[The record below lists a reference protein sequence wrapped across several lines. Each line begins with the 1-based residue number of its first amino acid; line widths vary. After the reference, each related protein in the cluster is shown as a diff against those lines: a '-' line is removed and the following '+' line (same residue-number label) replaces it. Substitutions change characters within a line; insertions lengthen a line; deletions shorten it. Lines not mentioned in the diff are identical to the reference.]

1 MDHAKDHWTLKTGY
15 FEDPNPAIQVQT
27 LPLEGPR
34 SLGYRTNCK
43 KFSTC
48 VLPSCSS
55 QVTKSPLCALKGDHT
70 HLSPVRTPRDPGET
84 RRRRRIQMHRNRWVL
99 PKNVPK
105 KTVRSNKTG
114 GWTNPSE
121 KYKSKFVHLPQSS
134 GWKLKKK
141 WVDWVPGSFSSLT
154 YPRKQLFTPDQPTTP
169 TKFLTFHS
177 SPWCALPHL
186 LLGSLRKH
194 GRNMEGLKQQ
204 IHRNRIGVRR
214 VERKSKCLCVQHGH
228 ICIYIYM

>member
-141 WVDWVPGSFSSLT
+141 WVDWVVFHPLHIPENNSSPRTNQPLRPSFSPSTL
-154 YPRKQLFTPDQPTTP
+154 PLDALF
-169 TKFLTFHS
+169 
-177 SPWCALPHL
+177 
-186 LLGSLRKH
+186 
-194 GRNMEGLKQQ
+194 
-204 IHRNRIGVRR
+204 
-214 VERKSKCLCVQHGH
+214 H
-228 ICIYIYM
+228 IFS